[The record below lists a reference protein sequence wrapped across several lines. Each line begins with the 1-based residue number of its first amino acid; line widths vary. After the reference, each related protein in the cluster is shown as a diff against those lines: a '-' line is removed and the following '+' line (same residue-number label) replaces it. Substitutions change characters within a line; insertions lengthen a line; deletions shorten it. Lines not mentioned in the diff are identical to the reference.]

1 MNKPRPRS
9 PVSSAPTIH
18 RRSFLGMSDYTHELV
33 KEMNMARMEIPMF
46 FMSMNIG
53 LVDFPQPRQAFSGD
67 KLEDITTHHWARW

>member
-1 MNKPRPRS
+1 
-9 PVSSAPTIH
+9 
-18 RRSFLGMSDYTHELV
+18 MSDYTHELV

-53 LVDFPQPRQAFSGD
+53 LVDFSQPRQAFSGD